1 MSSHPTR
8 SKQNR
13 QQRLRQAYERLA
25 RSLAEVGYIFP
36 GTITKRFIPCGKSSC
51 RCAADPDQ
59 RHGPYYEWTRKVR
72 GKTATVR
79 LTAEQAR
86 LCREWIENRRRLK
99 KILAQ
104 MQAMSIRA
112 AQAQVGS
119 MSRR

>member
-1 MSSHPTR
+1 MSSRPSR
-8 SKQNR
+8 LKQDR
-13 QQRLRQAYERLA
+13 QRRLGRAYERLT

-36 GTITKRFIPCGKSSC
+36 GTVTKRFIPCGKSSC

-86 LCREWIENRRRLK
+86 LYQEWIENRRGLK
-99 KILAQ
+99 KILAR
-104 MQAMSIRA
+104 MQAISIRA
-112 AQAQVGS
+112 GQAQVAGT
-119 MSRR
+119 SRR

>member
-25 RSLAEVGYIFP
+25 RSLTEVGYIFP

>member
-1 MSSHPTR
+1 MSSRPSL
-8 SKQNR
+8 SKQDR
-13 QQRLRQAYERLA
+13 QRRLRQAYERLT

-36 GTITKRFIPCGKSSC
+36 GTVTKRFIPCGKSSC
-51 RCAADPDQ
+51 RCAGDPVQ

-86 LCREWIENRRRLK
+86 LYQEWIGNRRGLR
-99 KILAQ
+99 KILAR
-104 MQAMSIRA
+104 MQALSIRA

>member
-1 MSSHPTR
+1 MSSHP
-8 SKQNR
+8 SHLKQDR
-13 QQRLRQAYERLA
+13 QQRLRQAYARLA
-25 RSLAEVGYIFP
+25 RSLANVGYIFP
-36 GTITKRFIPCGKSSC
+36 GSVTKRFIPCGKSSC
-51 RCAADPDQ
+51 RCAADLDK

-86 LCREWIENRRRLK
+86 LYQEWIENRRGLK
-99 KILAQ
+99 KILAR

>member
-1 MSSHPTR
+1 MSSRPSR
-8 SKQNR
+8 LKQDR
-13 QQRLRQAYERLA
+13 QRRLRRAYERLT

-36 GTITKRFIPCGKSSC
+36 GTVTKRFIPCGKSSC

-86 LCREWIENRRRLK
+86 LYQEWIENRRGLK
-99 KILAQ
+99 KILAR
-104 MQAMSIRA
+104 MQAISIRA
-112 AQAQVGS
+112 GQAQVAGT
-119 MSRR
+119 SRR